1 VTVEFSQ
8 IVRAKLDRIYDPKLA
23 RCAWES
29 HKPLLIA
36 QRNRLEDLILTV
48 LETVQ
53 PAE

>member
-1 VTVEFSQ
+1 MEIPQ
-8 IVRAKLDRIYDPKLA
+8 LVRAELDKVFAPRLA
-23 RCAWES
+23 ACRSES

-36 QRNRLEDLILTV
+36 QRDRLEDLILTV